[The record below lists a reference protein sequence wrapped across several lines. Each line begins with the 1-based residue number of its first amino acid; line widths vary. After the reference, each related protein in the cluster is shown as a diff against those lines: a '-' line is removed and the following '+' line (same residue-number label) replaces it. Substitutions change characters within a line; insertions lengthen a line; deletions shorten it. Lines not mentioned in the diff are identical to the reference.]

1 VIEEKNKKQLVILAN
16 KYMLGIT
23 KSLHSRYLWYSIVI
37 LLSQALSV
45 VLSIVIGK
53 GIDIVV
59 GTYNGLTINSLLW
72 IVFIVTIMRAY
83 ISQYDAYY
91 HIKYIA
97 YDIGRVVSRYV
108 IKKLFNFSP
117 GQISASNSGFKMDTL
132 QKGEN
137 AIKELME
144 LHSGTIIPIA
154 FRVLIGVS
162 LLIYVN
168 WIVGIAILIL
178 GIIFSIVSI
187 KINNRYTSEVR
198 RTRKLESNVETKF
211 WEVVKNLKL
220 VILMANQ
227 KKTLADLEA
236 KQDVSDTEGRKVWLS
251 YNKNVGLSRNLPFEH
266 IAITPIYYL
275 IFTLVKSGEISVG
288 DIAIIV
294 SQVGSVYS
302 CLNNLGVIQRRMIR
316 YSIQID
322 RLKDMIEKDPECA
335 DIENPVTL
343 ENPNGLIEFK
353 NVSFAY
359 EVNRPHA
366 LNNVSFKI
374 KPGET
379 VAFVGTSGSG
389 KSTILSL
396 LMRSYTPKQGEI
408 FVDDVP
414 LGDIEINSLR
424 RRVGVVSQ
432 TTSLWDESVRH
443 NILDGVEGDVGDV
456 RLKSIIESARVN
468 EFFDRLGEKGLDTLI
483 GENGIQLSGGQCQRI
498 AIARVLA
505 RDPKIIILD
514 EATSALDYQTESEV
528 FEAINNALKGRTGI
542 IVAHRLG
549 TVKKADR
556 IIVLEKGSIVG
567 EGSFKEL
574 SENNEHFKKLIGS
587 EIR

>member
-1 VIEEKNKKQLVILAN
+1 
-16 KYMLGIT
+16 M
-23 KSLHSRYLWYSIVI
+23 
-37 LLSQALSV
+37 
-45 VLSIVIGK
+45 
-53 GIDIVV
+53 
-59 GTYNGLTINSLLW
+59 
-72 IVFIVTIMRAY
+72 
-83 ISQYDAYY
+83 
-91 HIKYIA
+91 
-97 YDIGRVVSRYV
+97 
-108 IKKLFNFSP
+108 
-117 GQISASNSGFKMDTL
+117 
-132 QKGEN
+132 
-137 AIKELME
+137 
-144 LHSGTIIPIA
+144 A
-154 FRVLIGVS
+154 FL
-162 LLIYVN
+162 Y
-168 WIVGIAILIL
+168 
-178 GIIFSIVSI
+178 
-187 KINNRYTSEVR
+187 
-198 RTRKLESNVETKF
+198 
-211 WEVVKNLKL
+211 
-220 VILMANQ
+220 
-227 KKTLADLEA
+227 
-236 KQDVSDTEGRKVWLS
+236 
-251 YNKNVGLSRNLPFEH
+251 KNVGLSRNLPFEH